1 MIKAL
6 FVIIINGK
14 IKSTPASASHFKS
27 VQDGAVCAACRRG
40 SVIGARLF
48 QICRDLWVLQLVGC
62 VIASR
67 EGRVLSLVIFNAFKS
82 CRLEAIYWFLNLTF
96 SNHVRLFSLL
106 LSHLHVGSLAQQ
118 LPLVFVPA
126 HFPVIV
132 SLGK

>member
-1 MIKAL
+1 MIKAV

-14 IKSTPASASHFKS
+14 IKSTPASASNFKS
-27 VQDGAVCAACRRG
+27 FKMALCAQRAGAVASSARACFKFAETCEFCNS
-40 SVIGARLF
+40 SVAL
-48 QICRDLWVLQLVGC
+48 LP
-62 VIASR
+62 R

-96 SNHVRLFSLL
+96 SHHVRLFSLL